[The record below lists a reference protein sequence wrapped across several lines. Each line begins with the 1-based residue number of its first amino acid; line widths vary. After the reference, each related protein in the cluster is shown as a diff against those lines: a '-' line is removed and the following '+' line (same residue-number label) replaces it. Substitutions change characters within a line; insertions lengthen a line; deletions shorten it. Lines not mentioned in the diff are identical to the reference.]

1 MLENGKTLVL
11 DALNFIKQLTWN
23 DVDENGDIISFDTSV
38 QAIWFDENIVQEY
51 FRTVVNR
58 SCRGQKRSRVIR

>member
-51 FRTVVNR
+51 FRTVVNL
-58 SCRGQKRSRVIR
+58 SCRGQKRSRVMR